1 VAILARKLSA
11 AILALAVG
19 AGAGPQDQS
28 GKMPEYVVKAGFLY
42 NFAKYVDWPEGAFEK
57 ADTPIAIG
65 IVGKDPFGEALE
77 KTLKNKTVKDRPF
90 TILRFTGPAD
100 IQRCHILFV
109 ARSEKER
116 MAEVFKKVDALPVL
130 TVGEELGFCPA
141 GGAISILIEKEK
153 PRLEVNPDAAETAK
167 LTINSKLLKVATIVK
182 TSK

>member
-1 VAILARKLSA
+1 
-11 AILALAVG
+11 
-19 AGAGPQDQS
+19 
-28 GKMPEYVVKAGFLY
+28 
-42 NFAKYVDWPEGAFEK
+42 
-57 ADTPIAIG
+57 
-65 IVGKDPFGEALE
+65 
-77 KTLKNKTVKDRPF
+77 
-90 TILRFTGPAD
+90 
-100 IQRCHILFV
+100 
-109 ARSEKER
+109 

>member
-1 VAILARKLSA
+1 MAILARKLSA

-100 IQRCHILFV
+100 I
-109 ARSEKER
+109 
-116 MAEVFKKVDALPVL
+116 
-130 TVGEELGFCPA
+130 
-141 GGAISILIEKEK
+141 
-153 PRLEVNPDAAETAK
+153 
-167 LTINSKLLKVATIVK
+167 
-182 TSK
+182 